1 MSFVNLQT
9 SNISSDRTYLH
20 LEQNN
25 IFPIEQ
31 KGYRSELLINKMIL
45 ENCKKR
51 KQNLSCAW
59 IDYKKAFDN
68 VPHQWIL
75 RSLKLFEV
83 FPRVIGFLKRN
94 MKKWKTQLTL
104 THESDI
110 LMSDNIDIKRGI
122 FQGDS
127 LSPLLFSIS
136 LIPLSLELNSSGYRY
151 KIRTEHITHLFYMDD
166 LKLYAKDDS
175 ELEELLG
182 IVKRFSNDIGTEL
195 GLSKC
200 ITATFKKSKLE
211 KSDHVRPDEEPMIK
225 DLEQEKFTSTLV
237 LMSLVEFKMPQ

>member
-1 MSFVNLQT
+1 MTQKTLKTINLSFVNLQT
-9 SNISSDRTYLH
+9 FNISSDRTYLH

-25 IFPIEQ
+25 IFPIER
-31 KGYRSELLINKMIL
+31 KGYRSELVINKMIL
-45 ENCKKR
+45 ENCKKT

-59 IDYKKAFDN
+59 IDYKNAFDN
-68 VPHQWIL
+68 GPHQWIL

-83 FPRVIGFLKRN
+83 FPRVIGFLKHN
-94 MKKWKTQLTL
+94 MKKWKTKLTL

-151 KIRTEHITHLFYMDD
+151 KIRTEHITHLLYMDD

-182 IVKRFSNDIGTEL
+182 IVKRFSNDIGTDL

-200 ITATFKKSKLE
+200 IKATF
-211 KSDHVRPDEEPMIK
+211 
-225 DLEQEKFTSTLV
+225 
-237 LMSLVEFKMPQ
+237 

>member
-1 MSFVNLQT
+1 MSFENLQT

-31 KGYRSELLINKMIL
+31 KRYRSELMINRMIL

-59 IDYKKAFDN
+59 IDYKKALDN
-68 VPHQWIL
+68 VTHQWIL

-83 FPRVIGFLKRN
+83 FPRVIGFLKHN

-136 LIPLSLELNSSGYRY
+136 LILLSLELNSSGYRY
-151 KIRTEHITHLFYMDD
+151 
-166 LKLYAKDDS
+166 
-175 ELEELLG
+175 
-182 IVKRFSNDIGTEL
+182 
-195 GLSKC
+195 
-200 ITATFKKSKLE
+200 
-211 KSDHVRPDEEPMIK
+211 
-225 DLEQEKFTSTLV
+225 
-237 LMSLVEFKMPQ
+237 